1 VAIRHTAIG
10 TTTSGETGQYH
21 VRVPLVQE
29 SKHQLTNLNLAEGKL
44 GNETEPPP
52 TGRER
57 LRDCF

>member
-1 VAIRHTAIG
+1 MVWCTD
-10 TTTSGETGQYH
+10 
-21 VRVPLVQE
+21 
-29 SKHQLTNLNLAEGKL
+29 LNLAEGKL